1 MKTLK
6 DSSEIQEAVKLFDE
20 LVAQSAV
27 GFSGALRR
35 APAAPRTAAG
45 RPTPA
50 PRRRSSS
57 PAPGPELPRPSE
69 GHYRGDRLEN
79 TLYAMCKRGGFQGAV
94 IADGNGLPLAVYNSP
109 VGDDAIAAFT
119 IVLGDALEKA
129 GRLLDQSDANN
140 ISLDINLTDKAV
152 LRRFAISDLPYFMM
166 MICPQDVDE
175 RAEAELSIDQI
186 IAILKTT

>member
-1 MKTLK
+1 MQTLK

-27 GFSGALRR
+27 SVSGAVRR
-35 APAAPRTAAG
+35 VPTSP

-50 PRRRSSS
+50 RRRSAAPL
-57 PAPGPELPRPSE
+57 PAPEPPPPSE

-94 IADGNGLPLAVYNSP
+94 IADSDGLPLAVYNSP
-109 VGDDAIAAFT
+109 VADDAIAAFT
-119 IVLGDALEKA
+119 TVLGDALEKA
-129 GRLLDQSDANN
+129 GHLLEQSDANN
-140 ISLDINLTDKAV
+140 ISLDINYTDKAV
-152 LRRFAISDLPYFMM
+152 LRRFAINDLPYFMM

-175 RAEAELSIDQI
+175 RAEVELSIDQI
-186 IAILKTT
+186 ISILKTT